1 MNNAAITQRKYI
13 KVLHFRSGYA
23 ILVQEVKL

>member
-1 MNNAAITQRKYI
+1 MNNAAITQRIYI
-13 KVLHFRSGYA
+13 KVLQFRSKYA